1 MKRQLIHN
9 MYASHAEVFPSRDI
23 VFEGMMFAMPFA
35 VELTTATTTT
45 TYTTAPWQEW

>member
-1 MKRQLIHN
+1 MKRQYLHN
-9 MYASHAEVFPSRDI
+9 ICAAHAGGISSEYNVC
-23 VFEGMMFAMPFA
+23 EGMMHAMPFA